1 MLDNPGLYIHFPWC
15 IKKCPY
21 CDFNSH
27 PLRDDVDQTVYL
39 DALLADY
46 RYQCQA
52 IIATTESVPVKPK
65 FGTVFFG
72 GGTPSLFA
80 PEHIHTLLNE
90 VACPEAEVTLETNP
104 GTQERSDFNAYRKA
118 GVNRLSLGAQS
129 FATEKLDALGRV
141 HQANDTIE
149 AFSKARRSGF
159 TNINL
164 DLMWGLPNQS
174 VDEAMSDLRQAIALE
189 PEHISWYQLTIEPK
203 TEFAKRPPLLPIDNT
218 LYEIE
223 MSGLALLA
231 QEGFARY
238 EVSAYARAPQ
248 LQCAHNLNYWSFGDY
263 VGIGAGAHG
272 KITKDLK
279 ILRTRKDSQPRLY
292 QANAQTTH
300 THGISGAQLPLEFL
314 MNALRM
320 LDGVGWPVLEE
331 RAHLTRDDL
340 EPAWSSLVQM
350 QMLRE
355 DRCAVTA
362 KGLRYLDSVLE
373 RFVS

>member
-1 MLDNPGLYIHFPWC
+1 M
-15 IKKCPY
+15 
-21 CDFNSH
+21 SQS
-27 PLRDDVDQTVYL
+27 R
-39 DALLADY
+39 ADKAQ
-46 RYQCQA
+46 RLVTA
-52 IIATTESVPVKPK
+52 NRAVA
-65 FGTVFFG
+65 
-72 GGTPSLFA
+72 A
-80 PEHIHTLLNE
+80 PT
-90 VACPEAEVTLETNP
+90 
-104 GTQERSDFNAYRKA
+104 
-118 GVNRLSLGAQS
+118 
-129 FATEKLDALGRV
+129 
-141 HQANDTIE
+141 
-149 AFSKARRSGF
+149 
-159 TNINL
+159 
-164 DLMWGLPNQS
+164 
-174 VDEAMSDLRQAIALE
+174 
-189 PEHISWYQLTIEPK
+189 
-203 TEFAKRPPLLPIDNT
+203 
-218 LYEIE
+218 
-223 MSGLALLA
+223 
-231 QEGFARY
+231 
-238 EVSAYARAPQ
+238 
-248 LQCAHNLNYWSFGDY
+248 FGDY